1 MSNSMYENANL
12 IGSYVS
18 RKIMRLQSALL
29 SPGSGSSDARGA
41 LARLRRLDKPSGGAW
56 ASAGSELFSGL
67 PDMGGSKTDDEHML
81 KTVKAAL
88 KLYALHQQSK
98 QKPMALNG
106 KDVSGDD
113 KATRRSFGWS
123 CRQIEPD
130 IDSSAGVVR
139 RLVSLESAREFAGV
153 ENCLRGLV
161 QLMRSKDVPVD
172 YFQLARD
179 LYLLQFDSCRDGV
192 FMRWSR
198 DYYRTY
204 AVHDE
209 SASDVKTPEK
219 GEN

>member
-1 MSNSMYENANL
+1 MSDSMYENANL

-18 RKIMRLQSALL
+18 RKIMRLQSALF
-29 SPGSGSSDARGA
+29 SSDSGSSDARGA

-56 ASAGSELFSGL
+56 VSAGSELFSGL
-67 PDMGGSKTDDEHML
+67 PDIGGSKTDDERML
-81 KTVKAAL
+81 KTVKATL

-98 QKPMALNG
+98 QKPMALNSKDIGGDG
-106 KDVSGDD
+106 KV
-113 KATRRSFGWS
+113 AHRSFGWS

-130 IDSSAGVVR
+130 IDSSTGVVR
-139 RLVSLESAREFAGV
+139 RLASLESAREFAGV

-204 AVHDE
+204 AAYDE
-209 SASDVKTPEK
+209 SASDDKALEDL
-219 GEN
+219 EN